1 MEERL
6 ERIEN
11 KLDILIKLVSE
22 DVKANCGKM
31 GEHIDFI
38 ETVYENVK
46 NPLGYICGKINYLA
60 GNSPQLKF
68 EEKNKYPYYF
78 SDSDDSVTEKTGSSN
93 SSVPNNLSGQTAE
106 NE

>member
-11 KLDILIKLVSE
+11 KLDTLIKLISE
-22 DVKANCGKM
+22 DVKTNCGKM
-31 GEHIDFI
+31 GEHIDFV

-60 GNSPQLKF
+60 GKSPQLKL
-68 EEKNKYPYYF
+68 EERNATHNYF
-78 SDSDDSVTEKTGSSN
+78 SDSDESTTEDPSFSN
-93 SSVPNNLSGQTAE
+93 NVPNNLSGQTAE

>member
-6 ERIEN
+6 DRIEN
-11 KLDILIKLVSE
+11 KLDTLIKLISE
-22 DVKANCGKM
+22 DVKTNCGKM
-31 GEHIDFI
+31 GEHIDFV

-60 GNSPQLKF
+60 GKSSQLKL
-68 EEKNKYPYYF
+68 EERSAAHNHF
-78 SDSDDSVTEKTGSSN
+78 SDSEESTTEDLSSSN
-93 SSVPNNLSGQTAE
+93 NVPNNLSGQTAE

>member
-6 ERIEN
+6 ERIET
-11 KLDILIKLVSE
+11 KLDALIKLISE
-22 DVKANCGKM
+22 DVKTNCGKM
-31 GEHIDFI
+31 GEHIDFV

-60 GNSPQLKF
+60 GKSPQLKL
-68 EEKNKYPYYF
+68 EERNAPQDHF
-78 SDSDDSVTEKTGSSN
+78 SDSDDSTIEERSSSN
-93 SSVPNNLSGQTAE
+93 NNVPNNLSGQTAE

>member
-11 KLDILIKLVSE
+11 KLDTLIKLISE
-22 DVKANCGKM
+22 DVKTNCGKM
-31 GEHIDFI
+31 GEHIEFV

-60 GNSPQLKF
+60 GKSPQLKL
-68 EEKNKYPYYF
+68 EERKKDISVS
-78 SDSDDSVTEKTGSSN
+78 SDNEDFADD
-93 SSVPNNLSGQTAE
+93 NNTLTNDAT
-106 NE
+106 

>member
-11 KLDILIKLVSE
+11 KLDTLIKLISE
-22 DVKANCGKM
+22 DVKTNCGKM
-31 GEHIDFI
+31 GEHIEFV

-60 GNSPQLKF
+60 GSSTTLKL
-68 EEKNKYPYYF
+68 EERKKDTSIS
-78 SDSDDSVTEKTGSSN
+78 SDSEEFEDDNTSLTKVVT
-93 SSVPNNLSGQTAE
+93 
-106 NE
+106 

>member
-6 ERIEN
+6 DRIEN
-11 KLDILIKLVSE
+11 KLDTLIKLISE
-22 DVKANCGKM
+22 DVKTNCGKM
-31 GEHIDFI
+31 GEHIDFV

-60 GNSPQLKF
+60 GKSPQLKL
-68 EEKNKYPYYF
+68 EERNAAHNHF
-78 SDSDDSVTEKTGSSN
+78 SDSEESTSEDLSSSN
-93 SSVPNNLSGQTAE
+93 NVTNNLSGQTAE

>member
-11 KLDILIKLVSE
+11 KLDTLIKLISE
-22 DVKANCGKM
+22 DVKTNCGKM
-31 GEHIDFI
+31 GEHIDFV

-60 GNSPQLKF
+60 GKSPQLKL
-68 EEKNKYPYYF
+68 EERNAAYNHF
-78 SDSDDSVTEKTGSSN
+78 SDSDESTSEDLSSSN
-93 SSVPNNLSGQTAE
+93 NVPNNLSGQTAE

>member
-6 ERIEN
+6 ERIET
-11 KLDILIKLVSE
+11 KLDMLIKLISE
-22 DVKANCGKM
+22 DVKTNCGKM
-31 GEHIDFI
+31 GEHIDFV

-60 GNSPQLKF
+60 GKSPQLKL
-68 EEKNKYPYYF
+68 EERNAVQDHF
-78 SDSDDSVTEKTGSSN
+78 SDSEDSTTEELSSSSN
-93 SSVPNNLSGQTAE
+93 NVPNNLSGQTAE

>member
-11 KLDILIKLVSE
+11 KLDTLIKLISE
-22 DVKANCGKM
+22 DVKTNCGKM
-31 GEHIDFI
+31 GEHIDFV

-60 GNSPQLKF
+60 GSSNTLKL
-68 EEKNKYPYYF
+68 EERKIETSVS
-78 SDSDDSVTEKTGSSN
+78 SDSEEFADDN
-93 SSVPNNLSGQTAE
+93 SSMTTHDT
-106 NE
+106 

>member
-11 KLDILIKLVSE
+11 KLDTLIKLISE
-22 DVKANCGKM
+22 DVKTNCGKM
-31 GEHIDFI
+31 GEHIDFV

-60 GNSPQLKF
+60 GKSPQLKL
-68 EEKNKYPYYF
+68 EERNAPHNHF
-78 SDSDDSVTEKTGSSN
+78 SDSDDSTTEEPPSSN
-93 SSVPNNLSGQTAE
+93 NNVPNNLSGQTAE

>member
-6 ERIEN
+6 DRIEN
-11 KLDILIKLVSE
+11 KLDTLIKLISE
-22 DVKANCGKM
+22 DVKTNCGKM
-31 GEHIDFI
+31 GEHIDFV

-60 GNSPQLKF
+60 GKSPQLKL
-68 EEKNKYPYYF
+68 EERNTAHNHF
-78 SDSDDSVTEKTGSSN
+78 SDSEESTSEDLSSSN
-93 SSVPNNLSGQTAE
+93 NVPNNLSGQTAE

>member
-6 ERIEN
+6 ERIEH
-11 KLDILIKLVSE
+11 KLDTLIKLISE
-22 DVKANCGKM
+22 DVKTNCGKM
-31 GEHIDFI
+31 GEHIDFV

-60 GNSPQLKF
+60 GKSPQLKL
-68 EEKNKYPYYF
+68 EEKNSPHNHF
-78 SDSDDSVTEKTGSSN
+78 SDSDDSTTEERMSSN
-93 SSVPNNLSGQTAE
+93 NNVPNNLSGQIAE

>member
-11 KLDILIKLVSE
+11 KLDMLIKLVSE

-46 NPLGYICGKINYLA
+46 NPLGYICGKINYLS
-60 GNSPQLKF
+60 GNLPLLKPETAHTHIRHKTPCENDTDKIKELIDKAV
-68 EEKNKYPYYF
+68 EEKLNIK
-78 SDSDDSVTEKTGSSN
+78 
-93 SSVPNNLSGQTAE
+93 
-106 NE
+106 

>member
-11 KLDILIKLVSE
+11 KLDTLIKLISE
-22 DVKANCGKM
+22 DVKTNCGKM
-31 GEHIDFI
+31 GEHIDFV

-60 GNSPQLKF
+60 GKSPQLKL
-68 EEKNKYPYYF
+68 EERNTQDNPF
-78 SDSDDSVTEKTGSSN
+78 SDSEDSTIEELSFSN
-93 SSVPNNLSGQTAE
+93 TNVPNNLSVQTAE